1 MLAMFPPRMLAATK
15 NPGLMGLM
23 AKSVVHE
30 DQGVLQGSIMSL
42 RVLAKVRGVLCW
54 FGGDTDKLI
63 DWTFTKINKPTTTND
78 DGRRSARPSSAKS
91 SSTCSTPASSGGRA
105 PGLLVCILRACQ
117 PTCVYCM

>member
-42 RVLAKVRGVLCW
+42 RVLAKVGEGVHS
-54 FGGDTDKLI
+54 FVDADGGG
-63 DWTFTKINKPTTTND
+63 W
-78 DGRRSARPSSAKS
+78 
-91 SSTCSTPASSGGRA
+91 
-105 PGLLVCILRACQ
+105 
-117 PTCVYCM
+117 

>member
-42 RVLAKVRGVLCW
+42 RVLAKVRGILCW
-54 FGGDTDKLI
+54 FG
-63 DWTFTKINKPTTTND
+63 
-78 DGRRSARPSSAKS
+78 
-91 SSTCSTPASSGGRA
+91 
-105 PGLLVCILRACQ
+105 
-117 PTCVYCM
+117 